1 MSFSDDNSSLRRR
14 DVQRRFDRAASS
26 FDSADFVHSVTRDG
40 LFTRLDPVVIEAK
53 TVVDL
58 GSATGSGTRLLA
70 KRFRGAHVVAV
81 DLAHEMLVAAR
92 RKQTWF
98 SRNSLV
104 QATAEAIPLSDHSVD
119 VVFANM
125 LLPWFSDPTAIFAE
139 VARVLRK
146 DGLFVFAT
154 LGPDSL
160 SELRQAWRAVDDSQH
175 VNDFLDMHNLG
186 DAAVRCGL
194 RDPVLDVDHLTVTY
208 NDHNALF
215 QDLTAVGAR
224 NSLRSREPSLFGAAR
239 FMAMTDALR
248 GATQDGV
255 LSFNL
260 ELVYGHCWAS
270 GASPDTGE
278 YRVSASQVG
287 RRVSHR
293 K

>member
-1 MSFSDDNSSLRRR
+1 MSFNDDSSSLKTR
-14 DVQRRFDRAASS
+14 DVQRRFDRAAAS
-26 FDSADFVHSVTRDG
+26 FDTADFVHSVTRDG
-40 LFTRLDPVVIEAK
+40 LFARLEPVVIEAK

-58 GSATGSGTRLLA
+58 GSATGSGSRLLA
-70 KRFRGAHVVAV
+70 RRFRRARVIAI
-81 DLAHEMLVAAR
+81 DLAHEMLVEAR
-92 RKQTWF
+92 KKQSWF

-104 QATAEAIPLSDHSVD
+104 QATAEAMPFADHSVD
-119 VVFANM
+119 VVFANL
-125 LLPWFSDPTAIFAE
+125 LLPWFDGPAPIFSE

-160 SELRQAWRAVDDSQH
+160 GELRQAWRTVDDGQH
-175 VNDFLDMHNLG
+175 VNRFLDMHELG

-208 NDHNALF
+208 DDHNALF
-215 QDLTAVGAR
+215 QDLTAMGAR
-224 NSLRSREPSLFGAAR
+224 NCLRGRRRSLFGRAR
-239 FMAMTDALR
+239 FMAMTDSLR
-248 GATQDGV
+248 GATQDAV

-270 GASPDTGE
+270 GARPDTGE

-287 RRVSHR
+287 RRR
-293 K
+293 KPS